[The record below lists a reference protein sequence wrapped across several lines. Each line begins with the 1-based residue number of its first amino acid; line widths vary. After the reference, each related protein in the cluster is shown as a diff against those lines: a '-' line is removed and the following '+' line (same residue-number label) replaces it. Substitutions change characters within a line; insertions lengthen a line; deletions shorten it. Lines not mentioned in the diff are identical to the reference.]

1 MTSRGDASE
10 AASSPAL
17 AAVADDLRVS
27 SNQIALHVQAV
38 VRDGAATVYSHLARN
53 ESDGRV
59 TVLQRDF
66 AKLFR
71 SSLTIDAA
79 MEAE

>member
-1 MTSRGDASE
+1 MFSAI
-10 AASSPAL
+10 
-17 AAVADDLRVS
+17 ADDLTGS
-27 SNQIALHVQAV
+27 SDHFGLHVQAV
-38 VRDGAATVYSHLARN
+38 VGEGSVTLYSHLVRN

-71 SSLTIDAA
+71 SSLTIEAST
-79 MEAE
+79 EAE